1 MDNKNNKNFK
11 EKGNKSNIKLIKT
24 ELRQL
29 KLEYDKELEK
39 YKNAS
44 RNIIETEEKFNN
56 ISKKINKINY
66 KQMIL
71 ANKISND
78 YVDNL
83 NTYKLDQNI
92 KITLLSLL
100 GFPYPEQEPFYFNSS
115 DFLMAQL
122 SLSKQFLFD
131 LALTNADEYDIIK
144 SSYDKLDKRILILRP
159 IYDFMKL
166 NFDIVNLMLK
176 REDIFKVNQSL
187 IKNKDNSLINVK
199 ILEKKIKEKYSKA
212 KKRKNINNINEKTNN
227 EKNINKNELNKTN
240 EKTNR
245 EKNINKNELNKTNE
259 KDFDELLN
267 DSHLLSIK
275 DFDEISGKSLMMSM
289 NNDDSIIQFFNEEDI
304 NIFDIDEKKLN
315 PNFYFN
321 ENIQTFNQNK
331 DINNINNFMKGIKER
346 NAQNDL
352 NLLRKAPDTN
362 TNIFTEEDEERD
374 INNIIHEKNKLFI
387 QKYRSPQFKDN
398 KERDV
403 LRIEKSVGDSG
414 CCASCT

>member
-1 MDNKNNKNFK
+1 MDNKINKNNKNFK
-11 EKGNKSNIKLIKT
+11 EKGNKNNIKLIKA

-29 KLEYDKELEK
+29 KVEYEKELEK

-240 EKTNR
+240 EK
-245 EKNINKNELNKTNE
+245 
-259 KDFDELLN
+259 DFDELLN

-304 NIFDIDEKKLN
+304 NKFDIDEKKLN

-387 QKYRSPQFKDN
+387 KKYRSPQFKDN

>member
-1 MDNKNNKNFK
+1 MEKKINKINKNFN
-11 EKGNKSNIKLIKT
+11 EKGNNSGNKPNIKIIKS
-24 ELRQL
+24 EIRQL
-29 KLEYDKELEK
+29 KIDYEKELEK

-44 RNIIETEEKFNN
+44 RSIIETEEKFNN

-66 KQMIL
+66 KQMLL
-71 ANKISND
+71 ANKINND
-78 YVDNL
+78 YVENL
-83 NTYKLDQNI
+83 NTYKLDKNI
-92 KITLLSLL
+92 KLTLLSLL
-100 GFPYPEQEPFYFNSS
+100 GFPFPEQEPFYFNSS
-115 DFLMAQL
+115 DYLMAQL
-122 SLSKQFLFD
+122 SLSKQLLFD
-131 LALTNADEYDIIK
+131 LALNNKSEYDIIK

-166 NFDIVNLMLK
+166 NFEIINLMIK
-176 REDIFKVNQSL
+176 REDIFNENQNL

-212 KKRKNINNINEKTNN
+212 KNRIKVNETKNI
-227 EKNINKNELNKTN
+227 NINKNILNKT
-240 EKTNR
+240 
-245 EKNINKNELNKTNE
+245 E

-267 DSHLLSIK
+267 NSHLLSIK

-289 NNDDSIIQFFNEEDI
+289 DNDNSFIQLFNEEDI
-304 NIFDIDEKKLN
+304 NKFEADEKKIN

-331 DINNINNFMKGIKER
+331 NKDLNNINEFIKGIKER
-346 NAQNDL
+346 NAQNEL
-352 NLLRKAPDTN
+352 NMLRKAPDTN
-362 TNIFTEEDEERD
+362 TNIFTEEDEEKD

-387 QKYRSPQFKDN
+387 KKYRSPQFKDN

>member
-1 MDNKNNKNFK
+1 MDNKINKNNKNFK
-11 EKGNKSNIKLIKT
+11 EKGNKNNIKLIKA

-29 KLEYDKELEK
+29 KVEYEKELEK

-212 KKRKNINNINEKTNN
+212 KKRKNINNINEKTN
-227 EKNINKNELNKTN
+227 
-240 EKTNR
+240 R

-304 NIFDIDEKKLN
+304 NKFDIDEKKLN

-331 DINNINNFMKGIKER
+331 DINNINSLMKGIKER

-387 QKYRSPQFKDN
+387 KKYRSPQFKDN

>member
-1 MDNKNNKNFK
+1 MDNKINKNNKNFK

-29 KLEYDKELEK
+29 KIEYEKELEK

-212 KKRKNINNINEKTNN
+212 KKRKNINNINEKTS
-227 EKNINKNELNKTN
+227 
-240 EKTNR
+240 R

-304 NIFDIDEKKLN
+304 NKFDIDEKKLN

-331 DINNINNFMKGIKER
+331 DINNINNLMKGIKER

-414 CCASCT
+414 CCASCN

>member
-1 MDNKNNKNFK
+1 MEKKINKINKNFN
-11 EKGNKSNIKLIKT
+11 EKGNNSGNKPNIKIIKS
-24 ELRQL
+24 EIRQL
-29 KLEYDKELEK
+29 KIEYEKELEK

-44 RNIIETEEKFNN
+44 RSIIETEEKFNN

-66 KQMIL
+66 KQMLL
-71 ANKISND
+71 ANKINND
-78 YVDNL
+78 YVENL
-83 NTYKLDQNI
+83 NTYKLDKNI
-92 KITLLSLL
+92 KLTLLSLL
-100 GFPYPEQEPFYFNSS
+100 GFPFPEQEPFYFNSS
-115 DFLMAQL
+115 DYLMAQL
-122 SLSKQFLFD
+122 SLSKQLLFD
-131 LALTNADEYDIIK
+131 LALNNKSEYDIIK

-166 NFDIVNLMLK
+166 NFEIINLMIK
-176 REDIFKVNQSL
+176 REDIFNENQNL

-212 KKRKNINNINEKTNN
+212 KNRIKVNETKNI
-227 EKNINKNELNKTN
+227 NINKNILNKT
-240 EKTNR
+240 
-245 EKNINKNELNKTNE
+245 E

-267 DSHLLSIK
+267 NSHLLSIK

-289 NNDDSIIQFFNEEDI
+289 DNDNSFIQLFNEEDI
-304 NIFDIDEKKLN
+304 NKFEADEKKIN

-331 DINNINNFMKGIKER
+331 NKDLNNINEFIKGIKER
-346 NAQNDL
+346 NAQNEL
-352 NLLRKAPDTN
+352 NMLRKAPDTN
-362 TNIFTEEDEERD
+362 TNIFTEEDEEKD

-387 QKYRSPQFKDN
+387 KKYRSPQFKDN

>member
-1 MDNKNNKNFK
+1 
-11 EKGNKSNIKLIKT
+11 
-24 ELRQL
+24 
-29 KLEYDKELEK
+29 
-39 YKNAS
+39 
-44 RNIIETEEKFNN
+44 
-56 ISKKINKINY
+56 
-66 KQMIL
+66 MIL

-131 LALTNADEYDIIK
+131 LALTNSDEYDLIK

-199 ILEKKIKEKYSKA
+199 ILEKKIKDKYSKGT
-212 KKRKNINNINEKTNN
+212 KRKNINNINEKTNN
-227 EKNINKNELNKTN
+227 
-240 EKTNR
+240 

-304 NIFDIDEKKLN
+304 NKFDIDEKKLN